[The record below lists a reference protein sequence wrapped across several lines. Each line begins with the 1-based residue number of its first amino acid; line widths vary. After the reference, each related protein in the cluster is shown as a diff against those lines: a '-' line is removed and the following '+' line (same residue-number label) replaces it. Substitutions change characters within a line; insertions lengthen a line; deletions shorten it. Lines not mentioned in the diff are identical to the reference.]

1 MIVDDHQI
9 LREGLAALIKGE
21 PDLNI
26 VAQAADGATALE
38 LLLLFKPKV
47 AVIDVSLP
55 DMTGAELA
63 RKIKNR
69 LPDTRIVVLSMHAE
83 SQFVEMMLRE
93 GIAAYVVKNDAFKE
107 LVGAI
112 RQSLSVVGRPYLSTS
127 AAHAGER
134 TAAKAGAV
142 KKATLSGR
150 EEQVLSMLASGLANR
165 EIAERL
171 QVGAKTVDTYR
182 RRVMQKL
189 EVSNNADLVKR
200 AIALGLTRLG

>member
-9 LREGLAALIKGE
+9 LREGLAALIRGE
-21 PDLNI
+21 PDLKI

-107 LVGAI
+107 LASAI
-112 RQSLSVVGRPYLSTS
+112 RQSLSDTGRPYLSTS

-134 TAAKAGAV
+134 IAAKAGAV
-142 KKATLSGR
+142 KKATLSDR

-189 EVSNNADLVKR
+189 EVNNNADLVKR
-200 AIALGLTRLG
+200 AIVLGLTRLG